1 MDADRFDT
9 LARALSAPR
18 SRRAALSSAAAGGL
32 LSALGLTRA
41 VPETRAAQGGLCVV
55 AFAATTGRTG
65 EVRGNLSFSL
75 AGSGNLDNAA
85 LTLPDGAQLPVVG
98 QATGHSL
105 QLRIALGPQ
114 QALVAVGVGEQE
126 ISRCQ
131 GAIDGVATGSQSGDL
146 GDWHATAGVQNI
158 PSGGQGSAGATQS
171 TAAGAGGAAAAAG
184 STGQT
189 GRAGNTSRG
198 TTGSGAAGPGAGSTG
213 PACPSGETYCAY
225 VEECRD
231 LRTSSLD
238 CGACGTRCPSLVCQ
252 AGRCLSEDEADRVG
266 ALKLQCVEGMD
277 FCDLEEGYCA
287 DLSQDSLNCGACGFA
302 CPANA
307 PLCFGGNC
315 YVQGQ
320 DNCPEG
326 LQRCGETCVSFF
338 DETNCGGCGI
348 FCSPGTTCQGG
359 VCAQP
364 GGGACPSGTVDCGS
378 DPPLCVDTLTNPS
391 YCGLCSIS
399 CAPGEIC
406 QGGACIVAGGGGCKD
421 GNLTFCAGVCVAL
434 TTDPANC
441 GSCGF
446 VCGEGTTCQGS
457 VCVAAEGAG
466 APPAPD
472 GQLQTCDAQG
482 LMECAGIC
490 VDINTDNANCG
501 ECGAACAEGTVCQ
514 VGGCVGTIP

>member
-9 LARALSAPR
+9 LARSLSVPR

-198 TTGSGAAGPGAGSTG
+198 TTGSGAAGTGAGSTV

-231 LRTSSLD
+231 LRASSLD

-252 AGRCLSEDEADRVG
+252 EGRCLSEDEADQAG
-266 ALKLQCVEGMD
+266 AAALNCGPGES
-277 FCDLEEGYCA
+277 FCALEEGYCA
-287 DLSQDSLNCGACGFA
+287 DLLTNSLNCGECGHV
-302 CPANA
+302 CPATI
-307 PLCFGGNC
+307 PVCSGGLCFATED
-315 YVQGQ
+315 VA
-320 DNCPEG
+320 CPEG
-326 LQRCGETCVSFF
+326 LQRCPDGCRSFS

-348 FCSPGTTCQGG
+348 VCPQGTTCQGG
-359 VCAQP
+359 VCSQT
-364 GGGACPSGTVDCGS
+364 GGGSCPSGTVDCGS

-406 QGGACIVAGGGGCKD
+406 QGGECVASGGGGCKD
-421 GNLTFCAGVCVAL
+421 GSLTYCAGVCVAL
-434 TTDPANC
+434 TSDPANC

-457 VCVAAEGAG
+457 VCVAAAG
-466 APPAPD
+466 TGGPPTTD
-472 GQLQTCDAQG
+472 GLLQTCDAQG
-482 LMECAGIC
+482 LTDCGGVC
-490 VDINTDNANCG
+490 VNLQTDPANCG
-501 ECGAACAEGTVCQ
+501 ECGVVCAPETTCQ
-514 VGGCVGTIP
+514 VGSCIGTIP